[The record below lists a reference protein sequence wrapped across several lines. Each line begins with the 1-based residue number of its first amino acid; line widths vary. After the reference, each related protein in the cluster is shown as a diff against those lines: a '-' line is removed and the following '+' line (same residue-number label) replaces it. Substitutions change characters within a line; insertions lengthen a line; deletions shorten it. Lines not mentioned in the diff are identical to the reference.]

1 MDFYLL
7 ACGSLLAAGLMLNI
21 LDGRMFLLTAVVGAG
36 FFFPVPND
44 TAEHFYTFCI
54 LAEMAV
60 GLAAWKIGKGAGLLV
75 LDISVL
81 LVIAHVMGYALD
93 GSPPF
98 SPYRVIVKL
107 LEISQLAVCVA
118 MSPILAPILR
128 NHETI
133 T

>member
-7 ACGSLLAAGLMLNI
+7 ACGSLLAAGLMLNL
-21 LDGRMFLLTAVVGAG
+21 LDGRMLLLTAAVGAG

-54 LAEMAV
+54 LAEIAV
-60 GLAAWKIGKGAGLLV
+60 GLAAWRIGGTAALLV
-75 LDISVL
+75 LDVSVL
-81 LVIAHVMGYALD
+81 LVITHIMGYALD

-107 LEISQLAVCVA
+107 LEVSQLAVCVA

-128 NHETI
+128 NHEKT